1 MKKELD
7 EARNKQQ
14 KSDLLASQL
23 RKQVEM
29 HMKEGEEKNAVSELN
44 ERLRREAEKAKKELQ
59 ESTEREKVLTQTVN
73 QLNVTMSQM
82 LSS

>member
-59 ESTEREKVLTQTVN
+59 ESTEFCCLVRCI
-73 QLNVTMSQM
+73 
-82 LSS
+82 

>member
-23 RKQVEM
+23 RKQVEL